1 MFFESAAT
9 PRSEK
14 AAKDIL
20 GVSGDLTSNIGDVE
34 RVMSDLKMK
43 YTVANK
49 EMDNKE
55 QTIRATKKMLDDEYK
70 AAAVADQLNM
80 TILKSQRIA
89 EIGAVVQDVKR
100 TRMAV
105 VKMLEPLAGQIKE
118 DRELYVKAL
127 KEQGKAGDMTKAQIT
142 AGIKNLQME
151 SRMKLQ
157 TVDKMVTQMGRT
169 YSKVS
174 KLIRQVPPLFA
185 KEAS

>member
-1 MFFESAAT
+1 
-9 PRSEK
+9 
-14 AAKDIL
+14 
-20 GVSGDLTSNIGDVE
+20 
-34 RVMSDLKMK
+34 
-43 YTVANK
+43 
-49 EMDNKE
+49 
-55 QTIRATKKMLDDEYK
+55 MLDDEYK

-157 TVDKMVTQMGRT
+157 TGDMTKAQIT
-169 YSKVS
+169 
-174 KLIRQVPPLFA
+174 A
-185 KEAS
+185 

>member
-34 RVMSDLKMK
+34 RGMSDLKMK

-70 AAAVADQLNM
+70 AAAVNPLMLRLARL
-80 TILKSQRIA
+80 LFFFRQRTP
-89 EIGAVVQDVKR
+89 G
-100 TRMAV
+100 
-105 VKMLEPLAGQIKE
+105 
-118 DRELYVKAL
+118 
-127 KEQGKAGDMTKAQIT
+127 
-142 AGIKNLQME
+142 
-151 SRMKLQ
+151 
-157 TVDKMVTQMGRT
+157 
-169 YSKVS
+169 
-174 KLIRQVPPLFA
+174 
-185 KEAS
+185 